1 MVRNVGTTNYSL
13 GDIQRM
19 LRLVEKVL
27 PLGKGEWERLAASFN
42 ASKPRGAPER
52 DYESLRRKFKQ
63 LYSTRKPT
71 GVATMP
77 PHVQKAKEAKQAIHD
92 KANVIELDDEAV
104 GDNEEQRFVE
114 PDFSIDTEPDA
125 TFYQADDQEILNA
138 AATMYHPGSIH
149 SEMTA
154 SDESVAEVSTEP
166 IRGNFQGL
174 LAATF
179 VEGVE
184 DSMQTACP
192 AQQRATSSTR
202 RQGSGGL
209 QPPRK
214 TTSNDEAAVTKQK
227 CPDSSGAA
235 RSRNEIEA
243 AKYPDLQRHSNRLGG
258 GDLATFRDSVGAK
271 RASEDDDDEH
281 EASFAKTKRVRA
293 LKATSALKA
302 KLDGLESSASSTR
315 NNILETILLMREETE
330 RKAEARREEEEQRR
344 RDELAVMEARRLA
357 EKAEAE
363 ERRRVDRQDMEERA
377 RRDREEARART
388 QELVMLLGALTKKE

>member
-1 MVRNVGTTNYSL
+1 
-13 GDIQRM
+13 M

-92 KANVIELDDEAV
+92 KANVIELDDEA
-104 GDNEEQRFVE
+104 
-114 PDFSIDTEPDA
+114 
-125 TFYQADDQEILNA
+125 
-138 AATMYHPGSIH
+138 
-149 SEMTA
+149 
-154 SDESVAEVSTEP
+154 
-166 IRGNFQGL
+166 
-174 LAATF
+174 
-179 VEGVE
+179 
-184 DSMQTACP
+184 
-192 AQQRATSSTR
+192 
-202 RQGSGGL
+202 
-209 QPPRK
+209 
-214 TTSNDEAAVTKQK
+214 
-227 CPDSSGAA
+227 
-235 RSRNEIEA
+235 
-243 AKYPDLQRHSNRLGG
+243 
-258 GDLATFRDSVGAK
+258 
-271 RASEDDDDEH
+271 
-281 EASFAKTKRVRA
+281 
-293 LKATSALKA
+293 
-302 KLDGLESSASSTR
+302 
-315 NNILETILLMREETE
+315 TILLMREETE